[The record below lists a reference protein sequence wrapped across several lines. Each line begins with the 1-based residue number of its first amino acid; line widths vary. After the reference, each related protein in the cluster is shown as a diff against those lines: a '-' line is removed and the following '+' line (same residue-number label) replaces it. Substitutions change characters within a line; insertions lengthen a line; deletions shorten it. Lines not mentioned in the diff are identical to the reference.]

1 MAMDEPRGAAPGRG
15 DSGGGSGGGG
25 PVSSMDDMEL
35 FPRQA
40 VIVKN
45 GKIFF
50 EDEPFF
56 CAGEAH
62 DDKSE
67 AADKAEERRGGGS
80 RQAVDSNRSEFSAA
94 CFDDLDSE
102 KENRICRDLIIPET
116 HAEDLHACG
125 DVDSE
130 DDSEDEEEEEDED
143 EDERFLKLVDRE
155 EFYEDVDGL
164 RLQGLPDGPLD
175 PTEYLDFM
183 Q

>member
-67 AADKAEERRGGGS
+67 AADKAEERRGGGGS

-143 EDERFLKLVDRE
+143 ERFLKLVDRE